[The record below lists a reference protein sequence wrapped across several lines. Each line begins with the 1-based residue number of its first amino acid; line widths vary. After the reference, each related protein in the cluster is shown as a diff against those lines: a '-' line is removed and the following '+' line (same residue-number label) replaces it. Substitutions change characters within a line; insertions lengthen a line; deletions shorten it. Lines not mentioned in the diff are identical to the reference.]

1 MGVLSRYQSKP
12 SSADGQRAR
21 PGIIHRLMAQR
32 PSTQARQGT
41 AAGRLATAGQR
52 LATGAQRAAG
62 GGFGGG
68 AEGGRPMTRGGLGL
82 KTGGT
87 GGRNRAVM
95 DKSYFMGV
103 LRTKI
108 TEMTTEIRRMAA
120 ECDKMGQDQENFVIY
135 DTRAKEKANELS
147 GIQAELADYNTLV
160 EIMNMDS
167 EKQVVDEQT
176 AAMNEK
182 NEKNR
187 KQVDSLYLTR
197 KQKEDEG
204 MQLERDIEKE
214 QAVIDKVF
222 NEMSQK
228 MKEKFAVLKKKTANA
243 EAEIQKIAKLM
254 DDEDLKIRKNM
265 DIINASSMKAE
276 AYSLYNKLEE
286 LEAKKAELQE
296 QVDRQETPDEE
307 RERLL
312 REVKENNDA
321 IATMDRKVAALC
333 EDISNANDELD
344 DLDDEDEGD
353 DDAPP
358 AATQAR
364 QDSVDTEKLMNQISE
379 AKSDEE
385 RRVLQ
390 TELEIVKL
398 LQSIST
404 GLKSDTDQN
413 ADQGLAD
420 SEEWQHLNEVEMQVY
435 SEMDSL
441 KNSIKRMKDDAAK
454 FADLDGFKRECQAR
468 QAGLHQEHVQ
478 LTEKTKEARA
488 ECETAENQN
497 KKMQSKLNSDET
509 FSTLAQLERK
519 LATIEGNN
527 FALQETAADRRA
539 LGEYEPIRDQAIA
552 VCADINKRLVDLIKN
567 NKIPT

>member
-1 MGVLSRYQSKP
+1 
-12 SSADGQRAR
+12 
-21 PGIIHRLMAQR
+21 MAQR

-204 MQLERDIEKE
+204 MQLERDIEK
-214 QAVIDKVF
+214 
-222 NEMSQK
+222 
-228 MKEKFAVLKKKTANA
+228 
-243 EAEIQKIAKLM
+243 
-254 DDEDLKIRKNM
+254 
-265 DIINASSMKAE
+265 
-276 AYSLYNKLEE
+276 
-286 LEAKKAELQE
+286 
-296 QVDRQETPDEE
+296 
-307 RERLL
+307 
-312 REVKENNDA
+312 VKENNDA

-454 FADLDGFKRECQAR
+454 FADLDGFKRECQ
-468 QAGLHQEHVQ
+468 
-478 LTEKTKEARA
+478 
-488 ECETAENQN
+488 
-497 KKMQSKLNSDET
+497 SDET